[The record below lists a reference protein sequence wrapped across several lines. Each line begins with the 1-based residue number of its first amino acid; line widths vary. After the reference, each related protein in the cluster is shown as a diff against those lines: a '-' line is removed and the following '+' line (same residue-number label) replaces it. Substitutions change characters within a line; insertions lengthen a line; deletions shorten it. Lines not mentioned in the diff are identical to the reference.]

1 MAADGMKPLVDY
13 PPDFV
18 RKRGDCRHSSNS
30 YERRVRVDL
39 GAVAVG
45 PGSTLLR
52 RSTLGAANVIHR
64 WHNSRSC
71 RSKHS
76 ERE

>member
-1 MAADGMKPLVDY
+1 MAADGMKLLVDY

-52 RSTLGAANVIHR
+52 RSTFDVGR
-64 WHNSRSC
+64 GER
-71 RSKHS
+71 HS
-76 ERE
+76 SMAQQSFVPF